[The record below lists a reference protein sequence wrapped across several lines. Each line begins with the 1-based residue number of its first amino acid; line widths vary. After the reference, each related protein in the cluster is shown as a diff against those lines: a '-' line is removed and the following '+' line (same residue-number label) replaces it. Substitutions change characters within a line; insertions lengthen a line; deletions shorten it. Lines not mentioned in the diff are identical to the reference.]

1 MANTYTS
8 LQYHVVFSTKKR
20 EYWLTE
26 DVCARL
32 WPYLGGIARE
42 NGMKAL
48 EVGGVADHVHML
60 IAVPPTLSLPKAM
73 QLLKGASSR
82 WVHENYPT
90 LDAFG
95 WQDGYGAFTVSE
107 SQIQTVRNYISNQ
120 PEHHRVTAFAEEYEE
135 FLKKHGIEFEKRY
148 LLG

>member
-8 LQYHVVFSTKKR
+8 LQYHVVFSTKNRKP
-20 EYWLTE
+20 WLTE
-26 DVCARL
+26 EVCARL

-48 EVGGVADHVHML
+48 QVGGVADHVHL
-60 IAVPPTLSLPKAM
+60 LLAVPPTRSLSKAM

-82 WVHENYPT
+82 WIHENYPA
-90 LDAFG
+90 LSDFG
-95 WQDGYGAFTVSE
+95 WQDGYGAFSVSE
-107 SQIQTVRNYISNQ
+107 SRISAVRNYIRNQ
-120 PEHHRVTAFAEEYEE
+120 PEHHRVTTFTEEYEKLLE
-135 FLKKHGIEFEKRY
+135 KHGVEYEKRY

>member
-8 LQYHVVFSTKKR
+8 LQYHVVFSTKRR
-20 EYWLTE
+20 EPCLSE
-26 DVCARL
+26 EVCQRL

-48 EVGGVADHVHML
+48 EIGGVADHIHLLLV
-60 IAVPPTLSLPKAM
+60 IPPSLALSKAM
-73 QLLKGASSR
+73 QQLKGVSSR
-82 WVHENYPT
+82 WIHENFPA
-90 LDAFG
+90 LQSFG

-107 SQIQTVRNYISNQ
+107 SQIPTRRNYIRNQ
-120 PEHHRVTAFAEEYEE
+120 PEHHRVTTFAQEYET
-135 FLKKHGIEFEKRY
+135 FLKKHGIEFDQRY

>member
-8 LQYHVVFSTKKR
+8 LQYHVVFSTKNR
-20 EYWLTE
+20 EPWITE
-26 DVCARL
+26 EVGRRL

-42 NGMKAL
+42 NGMKAR
-48 EVGGVADHVHML
+48 EIGGVSDHVHVRL
-60 IAVPPTLSLPKAM
+60 AIPPSLSLSKSM

-82 WVHENYPT
+82 WVHANYPA
-90 LDAFG
+90 LAGFA

-107 SQIQTVRNYISNQ
+107 SRISTVRKYIGNQ
-120 PEHHRVTAFAEEYEE
+120 PEHHRATTFAEEYEE
-135 FLKKHGIEFEKRY
+135 FLQQHGVEYEKRY